1 MDGKYRIKEKNR
13 KKYAYVI
20 GVTFFCAFFLF
31 IQAVRVNAE
40 EKTAALAEKIEA
52 VHGYVLSVDHNP
64 TLESTWYVIGTKRSD
79 QGAPT
84 AYTNTYYHNLL
95 ENLVE
100 NNWVLTRSKYTE
112 YSKLILGMTTIGVD
126 AADVGAACSKQ
137 SSILY
142 DSTKRQ
148 RSRANDRR
156 RNYSLSVKPTD
167 QDGR

>member
-31 IQAVRVNAE
+31 IQVVRVNAE

-84 AYTNTYYHNLL
+84 AWTVTPSSLRFIGRRATEAGTGKNLIAASQ
-95 ENLVE
+95 N
-100 NNWVLTRSKYTE
+100 S
-112 YSKLILGMTTIGVD
+112 VD
-126 AADVGAACSKQ
+126 G
-137 SSILY
+137 
-142 DSTKRQ
+142 
-148 RSRANDRR
+148 
-156 RNYSLSVKPTD
+156 
-167 QDGR
+167 